1 MDSFVIPSPPN
12 WYEPDVMACAPD
24 NTVMYGSRNDLIIIK
39 PTDTYY
45 QPNDIQVIPDA
56 HFKR

>member
-1 MDSFVIPSPPN
+1 MESFVIPSPPN

-39 PTDTYY
+39 PTENDK
-45 QPNDIQVIPDA
+45 PNDIQVIPDA
-56 HFKR
+56 HFKT